1 MTQCNEIEEKLSGF
15 MDGELTQQQSQQVRV
30 HIEACDN
37 CQQLHTQLL
46 EIQKDIKTINSN
58 GGEEAALEKIMN
70 DLGSQ
75 QTQQWGW
82 MFVIIGSTLMIMY
95 SFYAFIIDN
104 QMTSFEKIMFSF
116 LGIGGVL
123 LFASVVRQRMIAFKT
138 DKYKDINL

>member
-1 MTQCNEIEEKLSGF
+1 
-15 MDGELTQQQSQQVRV
+15 
-30 HIEACDN
+30 
-37 CQQLHTQLL
+37 
-46 EIQKDIKTINSN
+46 
-58 GGEEAALEKIMN
+58 MN